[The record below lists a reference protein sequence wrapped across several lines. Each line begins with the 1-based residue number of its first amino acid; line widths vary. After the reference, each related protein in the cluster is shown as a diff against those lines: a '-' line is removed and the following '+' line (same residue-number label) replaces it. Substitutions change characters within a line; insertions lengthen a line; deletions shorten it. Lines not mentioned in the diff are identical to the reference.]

1 MTAVAL
7 PTTSRRR
14 AARWTPPQVTAR
26 ALHIWRRNRDVYMNV
41 WRSELIW
48 PIIEPLVT
56 LLALGLGLGTFV
68 ELDSGED
75 YISFVGPA
83 LIAVFSMWTATAECG
98 WGSYT
103 RMDSQGAFDAAL
115 ATPVSVDE
123 VTSGEIIWGATRSIL
138 GVFYIM
144 VMVTIMGGID
154 SPMALLIFPLALLP
168 GVMFSAISLAYTAI
182 AKSVSSLNYFFA
194 TYVTPQFWLSGAFFP
209 LGELPGWV
217 SVVAWF
223 TPAYHVVRIYRAMAA
238 GDLEM
243 NHLIDVVWVLVVT
256 LAAYLVAITMM
267 RRRLIK

>member
-68 ELDSGED
+68 ELESGED
-75 YISFVGPA
+75 YINFVGPA

-123 VTSGEIIWGATRSIL
+123 VTTGEIIWGATRSIL

-168 GVMFSAISLAYTAI
+168 GVMFSAISLAYTAV

-238 GDLEM
+238 GDLELD
-243 NHLIDVVWVLVVT
+243 HLIDVGWVLVVT
-256 LAAYLVAITMM
+256 LVAYLVAITMM